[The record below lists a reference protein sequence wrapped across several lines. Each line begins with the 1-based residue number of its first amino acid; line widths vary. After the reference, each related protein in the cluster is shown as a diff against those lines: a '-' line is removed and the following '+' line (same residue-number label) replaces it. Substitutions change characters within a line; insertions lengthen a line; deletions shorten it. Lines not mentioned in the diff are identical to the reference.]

1 MKTAYAVIAERY
13 SDLTY
18 FASVFRIEAG
28 RNIYHDCMNNGD
40 MVSMLICES
49 KKEAQRIADDWNETW
64 RKEGTLATFQTLSCV
79 RRAS

>member
-18 FASVFRIEAG
+18 YASVFRIEAG
-28 RNIYHDCMNNGD
+28 RNIYNDCLHNGD
-40 MVSMLICES
+40 MISMTLCES

-64 RKEGTLATFQTLSCV
+64 RKDGTLATFQTLSCG

>member
-18 FASVFRIEAG
+18 YASVFRIEAG
-28 RNIYHDCMNNGD
+28 RNIYNDCLHNGD
-40 MVSMLICES
+40 MISLTLCES

-64 RKEGTLATFQTLSCV
+64 RKEGTLATFQTLSCG

>member
-18 FASVFRIEAG
+18 YASVFRIEAG
-28 RNIYHDCMNNGD
+28 RNIYNDCLHNGD
-40 MVSMLICES
+40 MISMTLCES
-49 KKEAQRIADDWNETW
+49 KKEAQRTADEWNETW
-64 RKEGTLATFQTLSCV
+64 RKDSTLATFQTLSCG

>member
-18 FASVFRIEAG
+18 YASVFRIEAG
-28 RNIYHDCMNNGD
+28 RNIYNDCLHNGD
-40 MVSMLICES
+40 MISLTLCES

>member
-1 MKTAYAVIAERY
+1 MKISYAVVAERY

-49 KKEAQRIADDWNETW
+49 KKEAQRIANDWNETW